1 MPLSAFCLLLSLPF
15 PASFSLPLIVSCAM
29 EIIFLICFEVPRP
42 STSNGNG
49 ENGEIFSEV
58 DFKVLV
64 HIKHRIERALSA

>member
-1 MPLSAFCLLLSLPF
+1 
-15 PASFSLPLIVSCAM
+15 M